1 MRPNALTLTRMPCI
15 LWGMTTENSQKYNLD
30 GKRFDNEDAIT
41 AARYGRSKPPSGTR
55 FTQVLRDL
63 TEHDEWPE
71 FLSGCLSGGPTSRIV
86 HLPPMIDES
95 ERGEL
100 IPEGGGPEK
109 RDHDPSQRIEPYRL
123 EVGPDIASALSRAV
137 AIERGR
143 QGNPAAH
150 PLYSLKDIARMAA
163 QASLERQWP
172 AGYEA

>member
-1 MRPNALTLTRMPCI
+1 MDPLI
-15 LWGMTTENSQKYNLD
+15 YLD
-30 GKRFDNEDAIT
+30 SPRFDSEDAIT
-41 AARYGRSKPPSGTR
+41 AATHGFAKPPCGPR

-63 TEHDEWPE
+63 TESDEWAD
-71 FLSGCLSGGPTSRIV
+71 FLRGCLSGGSTSRIV
-86 HLPPMIDES
+86 HLPPMVDEN

-109 RDHDPSQRIEPYRL
+109 RDDDPSQRTEPYRL
-123 EVGPDIASALSRAV
+123 EVGPDIASALLRAV
-137 AIERGR
+137 AIEKGR
-143 QGNPAAH
+143 QGNPAPT